1 MTAPSDDPLGYAAD
15 DDVPL
20 PYMARTR
27 DYYRAIGYETPYRWA
42 HYNSA
47 PFQPLRKLLAQSRV
61 TSASPSRSMRR
72 RFLPAAV
79 QMKSTP
85 SCSSRTARC
94 ATRP

>member
-47 PFQPLRKLLAQSRV
+47 PFQPLRKPLAQSRV
-61 TSASPSRSMRR
+61 TI
-72 RFLPAAV
+72 V
-79 QMKSTP
+79 T
-85 SCSSRTARC
+85 TAGRHLD
-94 ATRP
+94 ATRPAHLPHRL